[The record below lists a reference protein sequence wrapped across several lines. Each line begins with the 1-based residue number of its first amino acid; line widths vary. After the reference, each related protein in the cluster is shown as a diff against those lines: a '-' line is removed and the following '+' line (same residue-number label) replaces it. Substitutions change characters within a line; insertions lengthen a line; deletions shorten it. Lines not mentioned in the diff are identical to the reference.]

1 MSATKKQPKPMIVG
15 RPVLLVIDIQ
25 KGCFLPRRATTTLD
39 LMDDSATR
47 YRRARVLV
55 DAARRN
61 GVPVVFVQEA
71 HRRDHIDFGREL
83 DGAENVH
90 CVEGE
95 PGTEFAV
102 EEMGMLP
109 DDYRITKRR
118 YSCFFGTDLEI
129 LLRGLKAETLIM
141 VGGFTDVCVHYSFVD
156 GHQSDYHCRVVEDC
170 VSGSSDAAHAAAL
183 TAMEYLQ
190 AGARRHADEIVAGFD
205 AFGAARAA

>member
-1 MSATKKQPKPMIVG
+1 MSAVKKEPKPMIVG

-25 KGCFLPRRATTTLD
+25 KGCFLPRRATTTLE

-47 YRRARVLV
+47 YARARLLV
-55 DAARRN
+55 DAARAAA
-61 GVPVVFVQEA
+61 VPVVFVQEA
-71 HRRDHIDFGREL
+71 HRRDRIDFGREL
-83 DGAENVH
+83 DGAENIH

-129 LLRGLKAETLIM
+129 LLRGLKAETLIL
-141 VGGFTDVCVHYSFVD
+141 VGGFTDVCVHYTFVD
-156 GHQSDYHCRVVEDC
+156 GHQSDYYCRVVEDC
-170 VSGSSDAAHAAAL
+170 VSGSGEAAHQAAL
-183 TAMEYLQ
+183 VAMEYLQ
-190 AGARRHADEIVAGFD
+190 AGARRSSTEILAGF
-205 AFGAARAA
+205 AALKAPA

>member
-1 MSATKKQPKPMIVG
+1 MSAVKKQPQPMIVG

-47 YRRARVLV
+47 YARARLVV
-55 DAARRN
+55 DAARAA

-71 HRRDHIDFGREL
+71 HRRDRIDFGREL
-83 DGAENVH
+83 DGAENIH
-90 CVEGE
+90 CLEGE

-156 GHQSDYHCRVVEDC
+156 GHQSDYYCRVVEDC
-170 VSGSSDAAHAAAL
+170 VSGSSEAAHQAAL
-183 TAMEYLQ
+183 VAMDYLQ
-190 AGARRHADEIVAGFD
+190 AGARRSSAEILAGF
-205 AFGAARAA
+205 AALTAAA

>member
-1 MSATKKQPKPMIVG
+1 MSAVKKQPQPMIVG

-25 KGCFLPRRATTTLD
+25 KGCFLPRRATTTLE

-47 YRRARVLV
+47 YARARLLV
-55 DAARRN
+55 DAARDA

-71 HRRDHIDFGREL
+71 HRRDRIDFGREL
-83 DGAENVH
+83 DGAENIH
-90 CVEGE
+90 CLEGE
-95 PGTEFAV
+95 PGTEFAI

-156 GHQSDYHCRVVEDC
+156 GHQNDYYCRVVEDC
-170 VSGSSDAAHAAAL
+170 VSGSSETAHQAAL
-183 TAMEYLQ
+183 IAMEYLQ
-190 AGARRHADEIVAGFD
+190 AGARRSSAEILAGF
-205 AFGAARAA
+205 AALTAAA